1 MNAFENTNAFNKD
14 YQANTMQANGSYFE
28 IRQSGEEVDDVGLNV
43 VTRNR
48 RNFARLKKNNKEMK
62 WAMLHWHL

>member
-1 MNAFENTNAFNKD
+1 MVSKETLSLRDAFKTTNAYNMI
-14 YQANTMQANGSYFE
+14 YQANTMQANGRYFQ

-48 RNFARLKKNNKEMK
+48 RNLAQLKKKPK
-62 WAMLHWHL
+62 R

>member
-1 MNAFENTNAFNKD
+1 
-14 YQANTMQANGSYFE
+14 MQANGRYFE